1 MDSSG
6 PEDELVT
13 RDERGGGGGRETNR
27 ERGKGSPAD
36 FVFQIKALATSGDK
50 DVSDRMRK

>member
-1 MDSSG
+1 MNSSR

-13 RDERGGGGGRETNR
+13 RDERGGGGGRGTNR
-27 ERGKGSPAD
+27 ERGKSSLAD
-36 FVFQIKALATSGDK
+36 FVFQIKAPATSGDK